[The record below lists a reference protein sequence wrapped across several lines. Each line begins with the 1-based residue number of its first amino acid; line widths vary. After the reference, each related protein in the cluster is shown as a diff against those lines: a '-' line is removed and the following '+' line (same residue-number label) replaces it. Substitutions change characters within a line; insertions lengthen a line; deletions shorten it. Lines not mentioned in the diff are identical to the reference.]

1 MRRELAT
8 LITGQIFLHACMT
21 GMRLATPLLALQ
33 QGYSTMAVGV
43 LLALFSLT
51 QVFMAIPAG
60 RFTDR
65 HGLKR
70 PVQISVVMACLGAGL
85 AVVWPVFPILC
96 IGALT
101 TGGATGFAVIAL
113 QRHVG
118 RISADANQLKE
129 TFSWLAIGPAASNFL
144 GPFFAGLMIDHA
156 GALPADA
163 DGFRATFVMLTLF
176 PIVAWFW
183 IRKIEEKPI
192 EPQLPEHANAR
203 VWDLLHEPLMRRL
216 LFVNWLLSSCWDV
229 HTFVVPVLGHERGF
243 SASVVGTILGSFAV
257 ASAMIRVILPSI
269 ARYLQEYRLLTG
281 AMICAGL
288 VFAAYP
294 LFDSAMA
301 MGVCSVCLGVV
312 LGVVQPMVMSTLHQ
326 ITPAHRQGEALGL
339 RIMTVN
345 ASSVVTPLIFGAAGA
360 VVGVSVVFWV
370 VGSAVASGAPLA
382 WRLRPKV
389 KKSFSPLKKTS

>member
-1 MRRELAT
+1 VKPELAK

-70 PVQISVVMACLGAGL
+70 PVQIGVVMACVGAGL
-85 AVVWPVFPILC
+85 AVVWPVFPVLC
-96 IGALT
+96 IGALA
-101 TGGATGFAVIAL
+101 TGGATGITVIAL

-118 RISADANQLKE
+118 RIAANANQLKE
-129 TFSWLAIGPAASNFL
+129 TFSWLAIGPAISNFM
-144 GPFFAGLMIDHA
+144 GPFFAGLMIDYA
-156 GALPADA
+156 GTVPADA
-163 DGFRATFVMLTLF
+163 NGFRATFVMLTIF
-176 PIVAWFW
+176 PLLAWLW
-183 IRKIEEKPI
+183 IRNIEEKTI

-257 ASAMIRVILPSI
+257 ASATIRVVLPWI
-269 ARYLQEYRLLTG
+269 ARHLQEYRLLTG
-281 AMICAGL
+281 AM
-288 VFAAYP
+288 VFASIIFAVYP
-294 LFDSAMA
+294 LFESAVA
-301 MGVCSVCLGVV
+301 MGICSVCLGLV

-326 ITPAHRQGEALGL
+326 ITPSHRQGEALGL

-345 ASSVVTPLIFGAAGA
+345 ASSVLMPLLFGAAGA
-360 VVGVSVVFWV
+360 VVGVSVVFWC
-370 VGSAVASGAPLA
+370 VGTAVASGAPQA
-382 WRLRPKV
+382 WRLRPRGAGH
-389 KKSFSPLKKTS
+389 

>member
-1 MRRELAT
+1 MKPELAK

-70 PVQISVVMACLGAGL
+70 PVQIGVVMACVGAGL
-85 AVVWPVFPILC
+85 AVVWPVFPVLC
-96 IGALT
+96 IGALA
-101 TGGATGFAVIAL
+101 TGGATGITVIAL

-118 RISADANQLKE
+118 RIAANANQLKE
-129 TFSWLAIGPAASNFL
+129 TFSWLAIGPAISNFM
-144 GPFFAGLMIDHA
+144 GPFFAGLMIDYA
-156 GALPADA
+156 GTVPADA
-163 DGFRATFVMLTLF
+163 NGFRATFVMLTIF
-176 PIVAWFW
+176 PLLAWLW
-183 IRKIEEKPI
+183 IRNIEEKTI

-257 ASAMIRVILPSI
+257 ASATIRVVLPWI
-269 ARYLQEYRLLTG
+269 ARHLQEYRLLTG
-281 AMICAGL
+281 AM
-288 VFAAYP
+288 VFASIIFAVYP
-294 LFDSAMA
+294 LFESAVA
-301 MGVCSVCLGVV
+301 MGICSVCLGLV

-326 ITPAHRQGEALGL
+326 ITPSHRQGEALGL

-345 ASSVVTPLIFGAAGA
+345 ASSVLMPLLFGAAGA
-360 VVGVSVVFWV
+360 VVGVSVVFWC
-370 VGSAVASGAPLA
+370 VGTAVASGAPQA
-382 WRLRPKV
+382 WRLRPRGAGH
-389 KKSFSPLKKTS
+389 